1 MPNREPA
8 PSSARLAIN
17 AQWFTR
23 LRWVAAAGQ
32 LATILFVAGPLGVR
46 TPVAPLLV
54 LVGVTAVSNAL
65 YGWWIATRRVEP
77 SRPSWHAILGALMVL
92 DLVVLTAM
100 LRLTGGPTNPF
111 VVFYFVNLALSGI
124 VLPGVWSW
132 GLSAAAIVAFGWLS
146 CQHESIDAL
155 RDPLR
160 LESLEALR
168 ATGERS
174 VPLAVFGA
182 WVAFAAGAT
191 VLVSFTTRLTA
202 EVRASDRLRREAEA
216 RRARA
221 EKLEALGTLA
231 AGAAH
236 ELATPLSTIAVAAHE
251 AHREL
256 QAKGADAH
264 VVEDLALVRR
274 EIDRCRTI
282 LRRMATDTGQAEAG
296 APERLTAG
304 ELVGDVL
311 DELPAASRVE
321 VRWEL
326 IPRKGSSETISSE
339 DAELVAPSVALAQAI
354 RAVVQNAIDATDAV
368 GEASAGDGEG
378 RVTITGDVLGGALRL
393 RVADRGEGMTAEQLE
408 RAGEPFFTTKSPGR
422 GMGLGLF
429 LTRSV
434 LERQGG
440 SLRLESPEGEG
451 TTATIVLPLAPAMGG

>member
-77 SRPSWHAILGALMVL
+77 SRRSWHAILGALMAL
-92 DLVVLTAM
+92 DLIVLTAM

-132 GLSAAAIVAFGWLS
+132 GLSAAAIVAFGWLC
-146 CQHESIDAL
+146 CQHEPIDAL
-155 RDPLR
+155 RDSLR

-168 ATGERS
+168 ATGEWN

-182 WVAFAAGAT
+182 WVAFAACAT
-191 VLVSFTTRLTA
+191 VIVSFTTRLTA
-202 EVRASDRLRREAEA
+202 EVRASDRLRRAAEA

-251 AHREL
+251 LHREL

-264 VVEDLALVRR
+264 VVEDLTLVRN

-296 APERLTAG
+296 APERLSAG

-311 DELPAASRVE
+311 DELPAASRIDVA
-321 VRWEL
+321 WEPITAEL
-326 IPRKGSSETISSE
+326 SSE

-354 RAVVQNAIDATDAV
+354 RAVVQNAVDATDAV
-368 GEASAGDGEG
+368 GADASTAEQG
-378 RVTITGDVLGGALRL
+378 RVAITGDVFGGALRL
-393 RVADRGEGMTAEQLE
+393 RIADRGEGMTAEQLA

-440 SLRLESPEGEG
+440 SLRLESPEGLG
-451 TTATIVLPLAPAMGG
+451 TTATIVLPLAPPEGGEPSAK

>member
-1 MPNREPA
+1 
-8 PSSARLAIN
+8 
-17 AQWFTR
+17 
-23 LRWVAAAGQ
+23 
-32 LATILFVAGPLGVR
+32 
-46 TPVAPLLV
+46 
-54 LVGVTAVSNAL
+54 
-65 YGWWIATRRVEP
+65 
-77 SRPSWHAILGALMVL
+77 
-92 DLVVLTAM
+92 
-100 LRLTGGPTNPF
+100 
-111 VVFYFVNLALSGI
+111 
-124 VLPGVWSW
+124 
-132 GLSAAAIVAFGWLS
+132 
-146 CQHESIDAL
+146 
-155 RDPLR
+155 
-160 LESLEALR
+160 
-168 ATGERS
+168 
-174 VPLAVFGA
+174 
-182 WVAFAAGAT
+182 
-191 VLVSFTTRLTA
+191 
-202 EVRASDRLRREAEA
+202 DRLRREAEA

-311 DELPAASRVE
+311 DELPAASRVDVE
-321 VRWEL
+321 WEP
-326 IPRKGSSETISSE
+326 ITAEESSE

-368 GEASAGDGEG
+368 GEASAEDGEG